1 LLAQAAQSVSLE
13 TFLAVQKASSR
24 PVIEAIL
31 AANGSVSASGTREA
45 AAPKSKQ
52 DVAAFLAELEWTP
65 GQIAKFS
72 VTGEALLC
80 DVTAQMCR
88 EAGVSDIEIRTLTRR
103 LQQWHKGWGS

>member
-45 AAPKSKQ
+45 AAPKQ

-65 GQIAKFS
+65 GQIAQFS